1 MSRLDSFIRRLTAQ
15 KQLLETVADRI
26 SGLDGCVLE
35 LGLGNGRTYSHLREI
50 LPERDIY
57 VFDRDLACHP
67 SCIPDSE
74 HMIFGEIRETLAFC
88 GPRIKA
94 KAAFIHADLGSGD
107 PTTDLAT
114 SSWLSPLINKHL
126 EADGYVLS
134 GLPLQ
139 LDGFNEFPM
148 PDGIRPGR
156 YYLYQKVSV
165 EKAVN
170 GSLEDVCAAGGSEGR
185 RVGAD
190 LGGAMDRADA
200 RRSWG

>member
-15 KQLLETVADRI
+15 KHLLEDVAARLE
-26 SGLDGCVLE
+26 GLDGCVLE

-50 LPERDIY
+50 LPEREIY

-88 GPRIKA
+88 GPRIKT
-94 KAAFIHADLGSGD
+94 KAAFVHADLGSGD

-114 SSWLSPLINKHL
+114 SSWLSPLIDKHL
-126 EADGYVLS
+126 ADDGYVLS

-139 LDGFNEFPM
+139 LEGFTEFPM

-156 YYLYQKVSV
+156 YYLYQKVSE
-165 EKAVN
+165 EKYED
-170 GSLEDVCAAGGSEGR
+170 GSFRNVSAARRGEGHRIGSDFGR
-185 RVGAD
+185 
-190 LGGAMDRADA
+190 AMDRANA
-200 RRSWG
+200 R